1 MCFTV
6 SIYAQTHEIETDL
19 GAVFDEPGAYHPY
32 FHVTGFVHPNLP
44 FVTNDRPDA
53 IQLLQ
58 WGLIPHWVKDREG
71 AMSIAAKTLNARS
84 DTMYEKPSYRDAVK
98 SKRGLLPVNGFIEWR
113 HEGTLKQPYLVRSAR
128 SELMTLGCL
137 WSQWTDK
144 ASGEIL
150 RTFTIVTTDAN
161 ELMSYVHNNK
171 QRMPVIVRGLDRKR
185 WLEDDDRESVER
197 LASPLPEGE
206 LSAHPLS
213 RDVSRVKVND
223 VDEGLLEP
231 IGDARL

>member
-1 MCFTV
+1 
-6 SIYAQTHEIETDL
+6 
-19 GAVFDEPGAYHPY
+19 
-32 FHVTGFVHPNLP
+32 
-44 FVTNDRPDA
+44 
-53 IQLLQ
+53 
-58 WGLIPHWVKDREG
+58 
-71 AMSIAAKTLNARS
+71 
-84 DTMYEKPSYRDAVK
+84 
-98 SKRGLLPVNGFIEWR
+98 
-113 HEGTLKQPYLVRSAR
+113 LKQPYLVRSAR